1 MSAHCEHNSVL
12 SNYAELSQMLRISH
26 AVILRAL
33 STTALG
39 RLNGYGSWNRFSS
52 LSVLDQADGP
62 ADGSFGDDMADQEA
76 VGTAG
81 ESAVGD

>member
-1 MSAHCEHNSVL
+1 ML

-52 LSVLDQADGP
+52 LCGVCVFGLSGVYYSSF
-62 ADGSFGDDMADQEA
+62 ADGSR
-76 VGTAG
+76 
-81 ESAVGD
+81 